1 MPKKLSWNQN
11 YSVGEPTLDAQHK
24 KLLRLCNRLSTCP
37 ADNSATANTLFFEIL
52 ADLSAYAREHFATEE
67 SILRACKYPRLAT
80 QEADHAE
87 YERHVNEFLKAAETG
102 MPDKSELQ
110 KLLSSWWKDHILIS
124 DMDYRNHVM
133 AFNQAAHRPVQPQ
146 FSAEQI
152 STLRRKAGL
161 SQEAFWGQLGITRSS
176 GSRYETGGEIPGPVQ
191 FLLQLAYG
199 DAGEAQALF
208 ASLRTASRG
217 D

>member
-11 YSVGEPTLDAQHK
+11 YSVGEPTLDAQHQ
-24 KLLRLCNRLSTCP
+24 KLMRLCNRLSTCP
-37 ADNSATANTLFFEIL
+37 ADNSATANKLFFEIL

-133 AFNQAAHRPVQPQ
+133 AFNQAAQPALAPL
-146 FSAEQI
+146 SAPQLAA
-152 STLRRKAGL
+152 LRKKTGL
-161 SQEAFWGQLGITRSS
+161 SQEQFWGRIGVPRSS
-176 GSRYETGGEIPGPVQ
+176 GSRYEAGSAMPDAIRL
-191 FLLQLAYG
+191 LLQLAYG
-199 DAGEAQALF
+199 NADEAQTLF
-208 ASLRTASRG
+208 ASLRKTAG
-217 D
+217 

>member
-11 YSVGEPTLDAQHK
+11 YSVGEPRLDTQHQ
-24 KLLRLCNRLSTCP
+24 KLLGLCNRLSACP
-37 ADNSATANTLFFEIL
+37 ADNDKAANALFFEIL

-87 YERHVNEFLKAAETG
+87 YERHVNEFLNAAETG

-124 DMDYRNHVM
+124 DSLKMIDTRAVP
-133 AFNQAAHRPVQPQ
+133 AAH
-146 FSAEQI
+146 SDH
-152 STLRRKAGL
+152 
-161 SQEAFWGQLGITRSS
+161 
-176 GSRYETGGEIPGPVQ
+176 
-191 FLLQLAYG
+191 LAVEMEVEVP
-199 DAGEAQALF
+199 AN
-208 ASLRTASRG
+208 SLR
-217 D
+217 